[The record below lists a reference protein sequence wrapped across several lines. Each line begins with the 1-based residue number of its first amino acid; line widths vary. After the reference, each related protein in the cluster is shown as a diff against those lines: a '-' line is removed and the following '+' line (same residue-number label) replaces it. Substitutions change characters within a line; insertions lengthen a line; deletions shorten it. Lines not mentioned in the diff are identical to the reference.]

1 MPVNGRL
8 AGDGESWNQ
17 GKPSNHSS
25 VLECIVFLGSMWD
38 FVGCG
43 GGGGGGDD
51 RVLVVVDFV

>member
-1 MPVNGRL
+1 MESQ
-8 AGDGESWNQ
+8 DSWNQ

-43 GGGGGGDD
+43 GGGGGCGDD
-51 RVLVVVDFV
+51 RVLVVVDFA